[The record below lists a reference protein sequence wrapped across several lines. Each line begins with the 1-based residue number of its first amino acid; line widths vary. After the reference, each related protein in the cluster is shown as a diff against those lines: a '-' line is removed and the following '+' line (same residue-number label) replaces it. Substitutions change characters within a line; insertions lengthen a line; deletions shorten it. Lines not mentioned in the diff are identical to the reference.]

1 MNKDERKRHME
12 LLSAENIILIQLKGE
27 TEFELSFEKYK
38 CETTTDGVH
47 EVMLKIRK
55 WHTGVL
61 GSI

>member
-1 MNKDERKRHME
+1 ME

-55 WHTGVL
+55 WHTGVF